1 MDNSI
6 DRVYKHLESTILPK
20 VSYSFDSD
28 VYDEPTLNNIV
39 DIIYSNLSISLL
51 RMCKGHFP
59 PKNRMSSNLES
70 FYCRRKKS

>member
-39 DIIYSNLSISLL
+39 DIIYSNLSISLDE
-51 RMCKGHFP
+51 KISKNYI
-59 PKNRMSSNLES
+59 KNRLSGYRINQ
-70 FYCRRKKS
+70 KN